1 MGKQD
6 DFIYSRN
13 TNPMVAFM
21 EEKIRVLEGAEAA
34 TAFATGMAATTNT
47 LFTFLKLVKRMVL
60 KKDSSLPADPA

>member
-21 EEKIRVLEGAEAA
+21 EEKIRVLKGAEAA

-47 LFTFLKLVKRMVL
+47 L
-60 KKDSSLPADPA
+60 